1 MNPFSITSGRR
12 RLYCG
17 LRPKSVFLEAMPKA
31 GDLLV
36 GVPRVGV
43 PLVGVPLVGV
53 PLVGVPLVGVPLV
66 GVPLVGVPRVGVP
79 RVGVPRVGEV
89 WVGELPV
96 GAPLG
101 DERQADADD
110 KSDNCPRKGEHQCK
124 RPAVCRNTAL

>member
-17 LRPKSVFLEAMPKA
+17 LRPKGVFLEAMPKA

-36 GVPRVGV
+36 GVP
-43 PLVGVPLVGV
+43 
-53 PLVGVPLVGVPLV
+53 
-66 GVPLVGVPRVGVP
+66 LVGVPRVGVP
-79 RVGVPRVGEV
+79 LAGEV
-89 WVGELPV
+89 WVDELPV
-96 GAPLG
+96 GAPLA

>member
-17 LRPKSVFLEAMPKA
+17 LRPKGVFLEAMPKA
-31 GDLLV
+31 GDLLA
-36 GVPRVGV
+36 GV
-43 PLVGVPLVGV
+43 PLAGVPLAGV
-53 PLVGVPLVGVPLV
+53 PLA

-79 RVGVPRVGEV
+79 RVGEV
-89 WVGELPV
+89 WVDELSV
-96 GAPLG
+96 GAPLA
-101 DERQADADD
+101 DELQADADD

>member
-1 MNPFSITSGRR
+1 VNPFSITSGRR

-17 LRPKSVFLEAMPKA
+17 LRPKGVFLEAMPKA

-43 PLVGVPLVGV
+43 PRVGVPRVGV
-53 PLVGVPLVGVPLV
+53 PRVGVPR
-66 GVPLVGVPRVGVP
+66 VGVPRVGVP

-89 WVGELPV
+89 WVDELSV
-96 GAPLG
+96 GAPLA
-101 DERQADADD
+101 DELQADAGD

>member
-1 MNPFSITSGRR
+1 VNPFSITSGRR

-17 LRPKSVFLEAMPKA
+17 LRPKGVFLEAMPKA

-43 PLVGVPLVGV
+43 PR
-53 PLVGVPLVGVPLV
+53 
-66 GVPLVGVPRVGVP
+66 VGVPRVGVP
-79 RVGVPRVGEV
+79 RVGVPLAGEV
-89 WVGELPV
+89 WVDELPV
-96 GAPLG
+96 GAPLA

>member
-17 LRPKSVFLEAMPKA
+17 LRPKGVFLEAMPKA

-43 PLVGVPLVGV
+43 PLA
-53 PLVGVPLVGVPLV
+53 
-66 GVPLVGVPRVGVP
+66 
-79 RVGVPRVGEV
+79 GEV
-89 WVGELPV
+89 WVDELPV
-96 GAPLG
+96 GAPLA